1 MRGKMIIQI
10 TSSDFF
16 KIFVGPFF
24 VGLTSYILI
33 AKCDEWKT
41 RKKQSKIGVSIID
54 SLIEEVNTGISIF
67 HQFNNEKDLP
77 TAYLP
82 NKSWSGIS
90 TINDDVLLRIIE
102 VSENINVNHFPPK
115 EIRIHC
121 KNYFEMIAGQ
131 WNANVQSIN
140 ESTPNVIIINTADKL
155 INQSRF
161 LDAAIGVQKM
171 LNQTRELLLKNS
183 KKTFPK

>member
-54 SLIEEVNTGISIF
+54 SLIEEVNTGIRIF
-67 HQFNNEKDLP
+67 YQFNNQKDLP

-90 TINDDVLLRIIE
+90 TTLQTAVGLSCWHPREMDWVWKRIR
-102 VSENINVNHFPPK
+102 N
-115 EIRIHC
+115 
-121 KNYFEMIAGQ
+121 
-131 WNANVQSIN
+131 
-140 ESTPNVIIINTADKL
+140 
-155 INQSRF
+155 
-161 LDAAIGVQKM
+161 
-171 LNQTRELLLKNS
+171 
-183 KKTFPK
+183 